1 MRIHLLSLFPQYF
14 QGPLDQTTVKKAR
27 DRGILQIE
35 CVDVR
40 DFADPPHYKTDDRPL
55 GKAIQ
60 SVYSEEAKVVYMSP
74 QGIPLT
80 AAICRQLAQETHI
93 IVICGHYEGID
104 ERVIELYVDEEI
116 SIGDYVL
123 TDGCL
128 PAMVLI
134 NGMARFIPGVIGHP
148 RAVEEDSLEG
158 GGLDCPHYTRPVVY
172 KGLEVPPVLRSGD
185 HQKIS
190 AWREEKAREK
200 TMRVRPDL

>member
-1 MRIHLLSLFPQYF
+1 MM
-14 QGPLDQTTVKKAR
+14 A
-27 DRGILQIE
+27 E
-35 CVDVR
+35 
-40 DFADPPHYKTDDRPL
+40 PL

-74 QGIPLT
+74 QGAPLT
-80 AAICRQLAQETHI
+80 AALCRQLAQETHI
-93 IVICGHYEGID
+93 IVVCGHYEGID

-134 NGMARFIPGVIGHP
+134 NAMARFIPGVIGHP
-148 RAVEEDSLEG
+148 RAVEEDSFEG

-172 KGLEVPPVLRSGD
+172 KGLEVPAVLRSGD

-190 AWREEKAREK
+190 AWRAEKAREK